1 MHYSTQNGSHRTRSQ
16 NPANKGV
23 PINNTSDYKD
33 KWEARNQYEGSRLY
47 LGRFEHTQEAALAY
61 DVASRHL
68 YGAFAGCNLPQKL
81 MTVSICEMTLARLAR
96 RREE

>member
-1 MHYSTQNGSHRTRSQ
+1 M
-16 NPANKGV
+16 
-23 PINNTSDYKD
+23 PINNTSDYKGVSWR
-33 KWEARNQYEGSRLY
+33 KGKVVETRIRYKGSRLY
-47 LGRFEHTQEAALAY
+47 LGRLEHAQDAALDY

-68 YGAFAGCNLPQKL
+68 YGAFAGCNLPEQL